1 MKRLL
6 KASWLKS
13 LHPKR
18 WKGMKW
24 CWHWPIQGVHSRQT
38 QNLMVLL
45 RYYREFQRCG
55 SCLGICIF
63 SRGFLTLSLLPGCRE
78 MSSSALPVLS
88 AWCPCL
94 ISGPDEGATMG
105 WDWVTQILSPL
116 SSSRLLQRWKVV
128 NTDDLHTPVFLF
140 FFRQSLT
147 QCWVNHTQ
155 FLIDSPMLPLMRFPW
170 ASKRLP
176 TIGPESYKGRSSWH
190 ETQSMLP
197 AVLFLCLQNWF
208 RATPEAAK
216 SCVFLES
223 FTFC

>member
-1 MKRLL
+1 MALVLGSVSSLVAFWLFLCFLAVVRWAALL
-6 KASWLKS
+6 FLSS
-13 LHPKR
+13 LHDAPALYQVQMKEPPWAETGSHKSYLLSVAHACCRDGR
-18 WKGMKW
+18 W
-24 CWHWPIQGVHSRQT
+24 ST
-38 QNLMVLL
+38 QMT
-45 RYYREFQRCG
+45 Y
-55 SCLGICIF
+55 I
-63 SRGFLTLSLLPGCRE
+63 
-78 MSSSALPVLS
+78 
-88 AWCPCL
+88 
-94 ISGPDEGATMG
+94 
-105 WDWVTQILSPL
+105 
-116 SSSRLLQRWKVV
+116 
-128 NTDDLHTPVFLF
+128 PVFLF

-170 ASKRLP
+170 ASKLLP